1 MSGRTRLV
9 LPVQRGGHDYVITR
23 QFGSG
28 VLRAL
33 GGDKEALLISEYP
46 AWLMGSGDCMADKSA
61 PIRIP
66 PRGTKGQGMP
76 PGSRV
81 LMKVFKPLMDRQVA
95 KLRRTTSAEPPIMM
109 GFPVCL
115 LTTVGSKSGE
125 ERTQVLGAFADG
137 PDAWLIV
144 ASMGGSPKHPGWFHN
159 IVKNP
164 DKVWL
169 QVGNRKLHVAVES
182 LQGDARVKALAQV
195 AAIAPRYGGYQK
207 KTDRE
212 IPVLRLTPIQ

>member
-1 MSGRTRLV
+1 
-9 LPVQRGGHDYVITR
+9 
-23 QFGSG
+23 
-28 VLRAL
+28 
-33 GGDKEALLISEYP
+33 
-46 AWLMGSGDCMADKSA
+46 MAEKSA
-61 PIRIP
+61 QIRTP

-76 PGSRV
+76 PGAGL
-81 LMKVFKPLMDRQVA
+81 LMNVFKPVMDRQVR
-95 KLRRTTSAEPPIMM
+95 KLREVTSPEPPQMM

-115 LTTVGSKSGE
+115 VTTVGARTGQ
-125 ERTQVLGAFADG
+125 ERTHVLGGFADG

-144 ASMGGSPKHPGWFHN
+144 ASLGGSPKHPAWFHN
-159 IVKNP
+159 IAMNP

-182 LQGDARVKALAQV
+182 LQGQARVEALARV
-195 AAIAPRYGGYQK
+195 AAIAPRYGEYQR